1 MGRRGQPR
9 LISGHQSGIPD
20 VSDGP
25 PDVSDMPPEDLR
37 RHAHEAADWI
47 ADYLQGVGSFPVL
60 PSVEPGDVRRALP
73 DKAPTEG
80 EPFEA
85 LMEEFRSKILAG
97 VTHWN
102 HPAFFA
108 YFPTTGSGPGI
119 LGEMLAAALNVN
131 AMVWKTSPAATELEE
146 LALDWVRELVGL
158 PDEFRGTINDT
169 ASSSSLNALAAAR
182 DAAFPDV
189 RERGLFGAPAGRIY
203 ASEEAHLS
211 IDKAAMVL
219 GFGLDGVRRVETDGE
234 YKMIPD
240 VLAAAIAED
249 VANGVRPVAV
259 VATLGTTSGS
269 SVDPVDAIADIA
281 ADVGLWLHVDAA
293 YAGPAAIVPEL
304 RHHFAGWERADSVV
318 INPHKW
324 LFTPIDCSILYCRRP
339 AQLRRAFSLTPEYL
353 QTAEQGSAT
362 NLMDYGVALGRR
374 FRALKLWF
382 VLRYF
387 GSEGIVERLRE
398 HCRLAQEFSGRVERE
413 DGWELVAPVPFSTVA
428 FRFCKTGARGGTAVP
443 TEAQRESGG
452 ERDFDGDLEGE
463 AQDRV
468 NLEILDRVNESGE
481 AFLSHT
487 RLGGRIALRLSVG
500 NLRTTEDHVLRAWEL
515 LQDAARS
522 VA

>member
-1 MGRRGQPR
+1 
-9 LISGHQSGIPD
+9 
-20 VSDGP
+20 
-25 PDVSDMPPEDLR
+25 
-37 RHAHEAADWI
+37 
-47 ADYLQGVGSFPVL
+47 
-60 PSVEPGDVRRALP
+60 
-73 DKAPTEG
+73 
-80 EPFEA
+80 
-85 LMEEFRSKILAG
+85 
-97 VTHWN
+97 
-102 HPAFFA
+102 
-108 YFPTTGSGPGI
+108 
-119 LGEMLAAALNVN
+119 
-131 AMVWKTSPAATELEE
+131 
-146 LALDWVRELVGL
+146 
-158 PDEFRGTINDT
+158 
-169 ASSSSLNALAAAR
+169 
-182 DAAFPDV
+182 
-189 RERGLFGAPAGRIY
+189 
-203 ASEEAHLS
+203 
-211 IDKAAMVL
+211 MVL
-219 GFGLDGVRRVETDGE
+219 GFGLDGVRRIETDSE

-240 VLAAAIAED
+240 VLGAAIAED

-428 FRFCKTGARGGTAVP
+428 FRFCPPNPRGG
-443 TEAQRESGG
+443 EKGEGREREGQ
-452 ERDFDGDLEGE
+452 EEETQQGE
-463 AQDRV
+463 AQDRM
-468 NLEILDRVNESGE
+468 NLKILDRVNATGE
-481 AFLSHT
+481 VFLSHA
-487 RLGGRIALRLSVG
+487 RLGERITLRLVVG
-500 NLRTTEDHVLRAWEL
+500 NLRTTEEHVARAWEL
-515 LQDAARS
+515 LKDAAGS
-522 VA
+522 LAYEDSGGS